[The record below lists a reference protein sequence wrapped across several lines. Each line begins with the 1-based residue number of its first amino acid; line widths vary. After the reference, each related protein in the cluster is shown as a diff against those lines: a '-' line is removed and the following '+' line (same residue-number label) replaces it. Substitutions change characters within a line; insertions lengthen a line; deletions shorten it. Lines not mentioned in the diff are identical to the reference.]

1 MIEKNVKK
9 TNFSTLC
16 RKIFQKIIIFEVYG
30 FYNLLFL
37 RIKNFFNFFFK
48 LGTIFANNISR
59 PWACNYIIRNEK
71 KLKIK
76 NRAQR

>member
-1 MIEKNVKK
+1 MKNVKK

-48 LGTIFANNISR
+48 LGTIFAYNI
-59 PWACNYIIRNEK
+59 
-71 KLKIK
+71 
-76 NRAQR
+76 